1 MLKIEDFIFET
12 CIGKGG
18 TSEVYLG
25 FFLLYIVTCQVAYS
39 QAIYQ

>member
-25 FFLLYIVTCQVAYS
+25 FFLLYIF
-39 QAIYQ
+39 IRLILLIK